1 MCPWAPQKTPV
12 LLLLLLL
19 RHRLPVI
26 LPVTWLPTVQ
36 SGMVSRAAQFM
47 PKAALWLPV
56 VFRTHAGTLDPMR
69 ARLVFLTHADR

>member
-12 LLLLLLL
+12 LLLLLL
-19 RHRLPVI
+19 RHR

-47 PKAALWLPV
+47 PKAALRLPV
-56 VFRTHAGTLDPMR
+56 VFRTHVGTLDPMR
-69 ARLVFLTHADR
+69 ARLESLTHVDR